1 MIWNITTIG
10 VVIGFFF
17 LGYIIGLVEAAI
29 KQRNKDRKKKEVETQ
44 EERKQREISEPSLLS
59 IQQSPSEMLILEME
73 GQKFNSPEF
82 LTSEKRNSLI
92 NLLIKLRPWVENEKP
107 GNPVSNKQATPIKSN
122 NRIPEP
128 AAKTRQQKVDKG
140 KSEEEAKTGMVA
152 EIDEILQKKLS
163 MSHLENKG
171 VHLLETPA
179 GGVLVFI
186 GMDKYE
192 GISAV
197 PDSDIK
203 TLIQSAVKEWE
214 LKN

>member
-1 MIWNITTIG
+1 
-10 VVIGFFF
+10 
-17 LGYIIGLVEAAI
+17 
-29 KQRNKDRKKKEVETQ
+29 
-44 EERKQREISEPSLLS
+44 
-59 IQQSPSEMLILEME
+59 
-73 GQKFNSPEF
+73 
-82 LTSEKRNSLI
+82 
-92 NLLIKLRPWVENEKP
+92 
-107 GNPVSNKQATPIKSN
+107 
-122 NRIPEP
+122 
-128 AAKTRQQKVDKG
+128 
-140 KSEEEAKTGMVA
+140 MVA